1 MSPSNPEHREAD
13 VAREAKRR
21 GRTLERLSNGRYMLT
36 GARTPPRAL
45 REAVPDS
52 GGMSLDEVEQVLVGA
67 TGWVLLAIQRAPF
80 GRRVNAEQA
89 RTLAVAAEP
98 LWHALEEC
106 GMVDDYGSMECAR
119 VLPAALEFIHD
130 EVNRQRAEDSS

>member
-1 MSPSNPEHREAD
+1 MTDPEHREAD

-21 GRTLERLSNGRYMLT
+21 GRTLKRLSNGRYMLT
-36 GARTPPRAL
+36 DAHTRPTAARAL
-45 REAVPDS
+45 WEAEPGS
-52 GGMSLDEVEQVLVGA
+52 GMSLDEVEQVLVGA
-67 TGWVLLAIQRAPF
+67 SGWVLLAIQRAPF

-89 RTLAVAAEP
+89 RTLAAAAEP

>member
-1 MSPSNPEHREAD
+1 MTDPEHREAD

-21 GRTLERLSNGRYMLT
+21 GRTLKRLSNGKYMLT
-36 GARTPPRAL
+36 DARTPPRAL
-45 REAVPDS
+45 REAEPDS
-52 GGMSLDEVEQVLVGA
+52 GMSLDEVEQVLVGA

-98 LWHALEEC
+98 LWHALGEA

-119 VLPAALEFIHD
+119 VLPAALSFIHD
-130 EVNRQRAEDSS
+130 EVNRQRAEDS